1 MRLRLLFNG
10 LFRSLR
16 RLLRLNDFFYNRLF
30 ILNFCLFFRGLLFLT
45 KAQPGKKATFFS
57 SPFATTLLAVAS
69 WHSVNAMYI
78 AAKKMMK

>member
-1 MRLRLLFNG
+1 M
-10 LFRSLR
+10 
-16 RLLRLNDFFYNRLF
+16 RLNDFFYNRLF

-45 KAQPGKKATFFS
+45 KAQPGKKPRFFL

>member
-1 MRLRLLFNG
+1 MH
-10 LFRSLR
+10 
-16 RLLRLNDFFYNRLF
+16 LNDFFYNRLF

-45 KAQPGKKATFFS
+45 KAQPGKKATFFFL

>member
-1 MRLRLLFNG
+1 M
-10 LFRSLR
+10 
-16 RLLRLNDFFYNRLF
+16 RLNDFFYNWLF
-30 ILNFCLFFRGLLFLT
+30 ILNFCLFSGVCSFDQSP
-45 KAQPGKKATFFS
+45 AGKKATFFL